1 MIEQHCIR
9 WRHLFAVAGL
19 LLLTSIGLP
28 ACNDGDDG
36 DDGGTPPIPE
46 PELVPQSDA
55 AKDAENVYYREWCA
69 SSDVIAE
76 AEAILAQLLDQ
87 DIRVDRIWFPEQCSA
102 CDCVMCTSAIV
113 LQLYGPDSRVE
124 QMDFRPDN
132 PWVLN
137 CGVPNLWRYTIPQ
150 SPGYLYR

>member
-1 MIEQHCIR
+1 MILQRWIR
-9 WRHLFAVAGL
+9 RTHWAALAGVLLF
-19 LLLTSIGLP
+19 TSMGVP
-28 ACNDGDDG
+28 ACSEDD

-69 SSDVIAE
+69 STDVIPE
-76 AEAILAQLLDQ
+76 AEAILAQLLDEK
-87 DIRVDRIWFPEQCSA
+87 VEVHRIWFPGQCSA

-113 LQLYGPDSRVE
+113 LELFAPDSRVE

-137 CGVPNLWRYTIPQ
+137 CGVPDLWRYTFPE
-150 SPGYLYR
+150 SSGYHYP